1 MEALL
6 AKKKILVIC
15 LVVVVCVGLS
25 LWQLTPPTL
34 APGELPAGEA
44 LVNTKAKGVLVY
56 VSGAVAKPGMY
67 EVTPGSRAVDA
78 IKQAGGFTVEAN
90 PDKVNLAK
98 LCKDGSQVNVPYQ
111 NGKVGHRA
119 SSKTEKSLASQAA
132 GTTAAPSA
140 LLNQN
145 GVVNLNTASQ
155 AELETLPGIGAVTAA
170 KIIAYR
176 TQHVF
181 TKIEDVMAIPG
192 IGPAK
197 FAKMQARLGV

>member
-1 MEALL
+1 
-6 AKKKILVIC
+6 
-15 LVVVVCVGLS
+15 
-25 LWQLTPPTL
+25 
-34 APGELPAGEA
+34 
-44 LVNTKAKGVLVY
+44 
-56 VSGAVAKPGMY
+56 
-67 EVTPGSRAVDA
+67 
-78 IKQAGGFTVEAN
+78 
-90 PDKVNLAK
+90 
-98 LCKDGSQVNVPYQ
+98 
-111 NGKVGHRA
+111 
-119 SSKTEKSLASQAA
+119 
-132 GTTAAPSA
+132 PSA